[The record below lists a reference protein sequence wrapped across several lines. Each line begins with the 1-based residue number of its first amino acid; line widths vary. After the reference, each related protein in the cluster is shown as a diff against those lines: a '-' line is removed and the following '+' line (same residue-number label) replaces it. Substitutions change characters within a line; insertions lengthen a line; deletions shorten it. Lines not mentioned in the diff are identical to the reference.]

1 MGKAVIKTII
11 RKEILANILSFRFV
25 VTLALLL
32 IVVPV
37 TTFVLT
43 SDYLKKVSDSSLR
56 RAETETYLRSYA
68 HFNRIG
74 NILRAAM
81 PPLPSEVLVRGLSAD
96 VNLSEFDDDPLPVMF
111 PLVDLVFVV
120 TILMSLVALIFA
132 YDAVSGEKED
142 GTLKL
147 MLANGVPRPQVILA
161 KIAGGGLTLLVP
173 YIMSLV
179 VGLLVILIHPGVGWG
194 SANWAALGL
203 ITVGTI
209 LYVMLFYALGVFIS
223 ARHQS
228 SSASIMTSLL
238 VWVLLVLVVPSL
250 SPYIASF
257 LSPTPS
263 RIQVEREAS
272 RLGDT
277 ERDDLGRKLEA
288 ERLHDVL
295 AKYPILSEK
304 ISEAERKR
312 LVERDPAARE
322 AFEARRKAVQ
332 SAWDEANRIQ
342 GEKITALTNAAGQKE
357 KAQTSL
363 SRTISMISPLAVF
376 SYLATDLNST
386 GIKNAAYFEQL
397 RGVWDRAFGEYERK
411 KIADLQAKD
420 PATDWWNTAVD
431 MSDRP
436 RFEYREEGLGA
447 RVQAALPEFVL
458 LFGYGLVF
466 FVLAYVS
473 FLRYDVR

>member
-1 MGKAVIKTII
+1 MIRTII
-11 RKEILANILSFRFV
+11 RKEILGNIQSFRFV

-32 IVVPV
+32 VVVPV

-43 SDYLKKVSDSSLR
+43 SDYLKKVSDASLR

-68 HFNRIG
+68 HFNRIS
-74 NILRAAM
+74 NILQAQM
-81 PPLPSEVLVRGLSAD
+81 PPLPSESLVRGSSAD

-147 MLANGVPRPQVILA
+147 MLANGLARPKVILA

-173 YIMSLV
+173 YVMSLV
-179 VGLLVILIHPGVGWG
+179 VGLLVILVHPGVGW
-194 SANWAALGL
+194 SAANWGALGL

-223 ARHQS
+223 ARHHA

-263 RIQVEREAS
+263 RIQVEREAQ

-288 ERLHDVL
+288 ERIGELVT
-295 AKYPILSEK
+295 KYPILAEK
-304 ISEAERKR
+304 LSEADRKR
-312 LVERDPAARE
+312 LMERDPAARE
-322 AFEARRKAVQ
+322 ALEARRKAVQ
-332 SAWDEANRIQ
+332 GAWDEANRIQ
-342 GEKITALTNAAGQKE
+342 GEKITALTDAAAQKE
-357 KAQTSL
+357 EAQTSL

-376 SYLATDLNST
+376 AYLATDLTST
-386 GIKNAAYFEQL
+386 GISNAAYFERL
-397 RGVWDRAFGEYERK
+397 RRVWDKAFGEYERK
-411 KIADLQAKD
+411 KLVELQAKD

-436 RFEYREEGLGA
+436 RFEFREERLGA
-447 RVQAALPEFVL
+447 RVQAALPGFIL
-458 LFGYGLVF
+458 LLGYGLVF

-473 FLRYDVR
+473 FLGYDVR

>member
-1 MGKAVIKTII
+1 MFKAIV
-11 RKEILANILSFRFV
+11 RKEVLGNILSFRFV

-32 IVVPV
+32 VVVPV

-43 SDYLKKVSDSSLR
+43 GDYLKKVSDASLR
-56 RAETETYLRSYA
+56 QAETETYLRSYA

-74 NILRAAM
+74 NILRATM
-81 PPLPSEVLVRGLSAD
+81 PPLPSETLVRGLSAD
-96 VNLSEFDDDPLPVMF
+96 VNLSQFDDDPLPVMF

-147 MLANGVPRPQVILA
+147 MLSNGLARPQVILA
-161 KIAGGGLTLLVP
+161 KIVGGGLTLLVP
-173 YIMSLV
+173 YVMSLI
-179 VGLLVILIHPGVGWG
+179 VGLLVILVHPGVGWAAADWG
-194 SANWAALGL
+194 ALGL
-203 ITVGTI
+203 ITIGTI
-209 LYVMLFYALGVFIS
+209 LFVMLFYALGVFIS
-223 ARHQS
+223 ARHHT

-238 VWVLLVLVVPSL
+238 AWVLLVLVVPSL

-263 RIQVEREAS
+263 RIQVEREVQ

-277 ERDDLGRKLEA
+277 ARDDLGRKLEA
-288 ERLHDVL
+288 ERLREVLVRYPVL
-295 AKYPILSEK
+295 AEKLSE
-304 ISEAERKR
+304 ADRKR
-312 LVERDPAARE
+312 LAERDPAARE
-322 AFEARRKAVQ
+322 AFEAETKARQ
-332 SAWDEANRIQ
+332 GAWDEANRIQ
-342 GEKITALTNAAGQKE
+342 SDKIDAVRKAAALKD
-357 KAQTSL
+357 KAQTDL

-376 SYLATDLNST
+376 TYLATDLTST
-386 GIKNAAYFEQL
+386 GMRNGAYFD
-397 RGVWDRAFGEYERK
+397 RVGGVWDQAFWDYARK
-411 KIADLQAKD
+411 KIAELQAKD

-436 RFEYREEGLGA
+436 RFEFREEQLGA
-447 RVQAALPEFVL
+447 RVLATLPEFVVL
-458 LFGYGLVF
+458 LAGGLLF

-473 FLRYDVR
+473 FLGYDVR

>member
-1 MGKAVIKTII
+1 MIRTII
-11 RKEILANILSFRFV
+11 RKEILGNILSFRFV

-32 IVVPV
+32 VVVPV

-43 SDYLKKVSDSSLR
+43 SDYLKKVSDASQR
-56 RAETETYLRSYA
+56 QTETETYLRSYG

-74 NILRAAM
+74 AILQATM
-81 PPLPSEVLVRGLSAD
+81 PPIPSETLVRGLSAD

-142 GTLKL
+142 GTLRL
-147 MLANGVPRPQVILA
+147 MLANGLARPQVILA

-173 YIMSLV
+173 YVMSLI
-179 VGLLVILIHPGVGWG
+179 VGLLVILVHPGVGWKAADWG
-194 SANWAALGL
+194 ALGL
-203 ITVGTI
+203 ITLGTV

-223 ARHQS
+223 ARHQA

-257 LSPTPS
+257 LAPTPS
-263 RIQVEREAS
+263 RIEVERQAA

-277 ERDDLGRKLEA
+277 ERDDLARKLRA
-288 ERLHDVL
+288 ERMRELV
-295 AKYPILSEK
+295 AKYPIL
-304 ISEAERKR
+304 AERLSDADKKR
-312 LVERDPAARE
+312 LMERDPAARG
-322 AFEARRKAVQ
+322 AFDAETKANQ
-332 SAWDEANRIQ
+332 SAVDEANRIQ
-342 GEKITALTNAAGQKE
+342 GEKIEAVMRAAAQKE
-357 KAQTSL
+357 KAQTAL
-363 SRTISMISPLAVF
+363 ARTISMVSPLAVF
-376 SYLATDLNST
+376 TYMATDLSST
-386 GIKNAAYFEQL
+386 GMKNEAYFGRI
-397 RGVWDRAFGEYERK
+397 RGAWGQDFWKYVRK
-411 KIADLQAKD
+411 RIAELQAKD

-436 RFEYREEGLGA
+436 RFEYREEALGA
-447 RVQAALPEFVL
+447 RVQAALPGFVL
-458 LFGYGLVF
+458 LLGYGLVF

>member
-1 MGKAVIKTII
+1 MGRVVIRTII
-11 RKEILANILSFRFV
+11 RKEILGNILSFRFV

-32 IVVPV
+32 VVVPV

-43 SDYLKKVSDSSLR
+43 SDYLKKVSDASLQQ
-56 RAETETYLRSYA
+56 AETETYLRSYA

-74 NILRAAM
+74 NILKAAM

-96 VNLSEFDDDPLPVMF
+96 VNLSEFDNDPLPVMF

-147 MLANGVPRPQVILA
+147 VLANGLARPKVILA

-173 YIMSLV
+173 YVMSLV
-179 VGLLVILIHPGVGWG
+179 VGLLVILVHPGVAWG
-194 SANWAALGL
+194 AADWGALGL
-203 ITVGTI
+203 GT
-209 LYVMLFYALGVFIS
+209 LGAFFYVMLFYALGVFIS
-223 ARHQS
+223 ARHHA

-238 VWVLLVLVVPSL
+238 VWVLFVLVVPSL

-263 RIQVEREAS
+263 RIQVEREAH

-288 ERLHDVL
+288 ERMRDVT
-295 AKYPILSEK
+295 AKYPIL
-304 ISEAERKR
+304 AENLSDADRKR
-312 LVERDPAARE
+312 LAERDPAAHE

-332 SAWDEANRIQ
+332 GAWDEANRIQ
-342 GEKITALTNAAGQKE
+342 GDKIEAVRNAAARKE
-357 KAQTSL
+357 QAQTGL
-363 SRTISMISPLAVF
+363 ARTISMISPLAVF
-376 SYLATDLNST
+376 TYLATDLTST
-386 GIKNAAYFEQL
+386 GMRNDEYFG
-397 RGVWDRAFGEYERK
+397 RVGGVWDRAFWDYARK
-411 KIADLQAKD
+411 KIADLQARD
-420 PATDWWNTAVD
+420 PTADWWNTAVD

-436 RFEYREEGLGA
+436 RFEYREEALGA
-447 RVQAALPEFVL
+447 RVQAALPGFVL
-458 LFGYGLVF
+458 LLGYGLVF

>member
-1 MGKAVIKTII
+1 MFKSIV
-11 RKEILANILSFRFV
+11 RKELLGNVLSFRFV

-43 SDYLKKVSDSSLR
+43 SDYLKKVSDASVR
-56 RAETETYLRSYA
+56 QAETETYLRSYA

-74 NILRAAM
+74 NILQATM
-81 PPLPSEVLVRGLSAD
+81 PPLPSEALVRGLAAD

-147 MLANGVPRPQVILA
+147 MLANRLARPQVILA
-161 KIAGGGLTLLVP
+161 KIVGGGLTLLVP
-173 YIMSLV
+173 YVMSLI
-179 VGLLVILIHPGVGWG
+179 VGLLVILAHPGVGW
-194 SANWAALGL
+194 STANWGALGL
-203 ITVGTI
+203 ITIGTV

-223 ARHQS
+223 ARHHTS
-228 SSASIMTSLL
+228 SSSIMTSLL
-238 VWVLLVLVVPSL
+238 VWVLIILVIPSL

-257 LSPTPS
+257 LAPTPS
-263 RIQVEREAS
+263 RIQVEREIQ

-288 ERLHDVL
+288 EGMRGLI
-295 AKYPILSEK
+295 AKYPVLSERL
-304 ISEAERKR
+304 SETDRKK
-312 LVERDPAARE
+312 LVERDPAAKE
-322 AFEARRKAVQ
+322 AFEAATKAQ
-332 SAWDEANRIQ
+332 QGAWDEANRIQ
-342 GEKITALTNAAGQKE
+342 SEKMDTVRNAAAKKEQAQTALA
-357 KAQTSL
+357 
-363 SRTISMISPLAVF
+363 RTISMISPLAVF
-376 SYLATDLNST
+376 TYLATDLTST
-386 GIKNAAYFEQL
+386 GMKNAEHFGPV
-397 RGVWDRAFGEYERK
+397 RGVWDRAFGDYSRK
-411 KIADLQAKD
+411 KIAELQAKD
-420 PATDWWNTAVD
+420 PTTDWWNTAVD

-436 RFEYREEGLGA
+436 RFEYKEEGLGA
-447 RVQAALPEFVL
+447 RVVAALPEFVL
-458 LFGYGLVF
+458 LLVGGLIF

-473 FLRYDVR
+473 FLHYDVR

>member
-1 MGKAVIKTII
+1 MFKAIV
-11 RKEILANILSFRFV
+11 RKEILGNILSFRFV

-32 IVVPV
+32 VVVPV

-43 SDYLKKVSDSSLR
+43 SDYLKKVSDASLR

-68 HFNRIG
+68 HFNRIS
-74 NILRAAM
+74 NILQAQM
-81 PPLPSEVLVRGLSAD
+81 PPLPSETLVRGLSAD

-147 MLANGVPRPQVILA
+147 MLANGLARPQVILA

-173 YIMSLV
+173 YAMSLV
-179 VGLLVILIHPGVGWG
+179 VGLLVILVQPGVGWS
-194 SANWAALGL
+194 SADWGALGL
-203 ITVGTI
+203 ITFGTV

-223 ARHQS
+223 ARHQA

-238 VWVLLVLVVPSL
+238 VWVLLVLIVPSL

-288 ERLHDVL
+288 ERLRGVL
-295 AKYPILSEK
+295 AKYPVLSEK
-304 ISEAERKR
+304 MSEADRKR

-332 SAWDEANRIQ
+332 GAWDEANRIQ
-342 GEKITALTNAAGQKE
+342 GAKITALTNAAAQKE

-376 SYLATDLNST
+376 SYLATDLSST
-386 GIKNAAYFEQL
+386 GIRNAAYFERL
-397 RGVWDRAFGEYERK
+397 RAVWDQAFGDYERK
-411 KIADLQAKD
+411 KLAELQAKD

-436 RFEYREEGLGA
+436 RFEFREERLGA
-447 RVQAALPEFVL
+447 RVQAALPGFVL
-458 LFGYGLVF
+458 LLGYGLVF

>member
-1 MGKAVIKTII
+1 MIRTII
-11 RKEILANILSFRFV
+11 RKEILGNILSFRFV

-43 SDYLKKVSDSSLR
+43 SDYLKKVSDASLR

-68 HFNRIG
+68 HFNRIR
-74 NILRAAM
+74 NILQAQM
-81 PPLPSEVLVRGLSAD
+81 PPLAAEVLVRGLSAD

-147 MLANGVPRPQVILA
+147 MLANGLARPKVILA

-173 YIMSLV
+173 YVMSLV
-179 VGLLVILIHPGVGWG
+179 VGLLVILVHPGVGW
-194 SANWAALGL
+194 SAANWGALGL
-203 ITVGTI
+203 ITIGTI

-223 ARHQS
+223 ARHQA

-238 VWVLLVLVVPSL
+238 VWVLLILVVPSL
-250 SPYIASF
+250 SPYVASF

-263 RIQVEREAS
+263 RIQVEREAN

-288 ERLHDVL
+288 AGLRALV
-295 AKYPILSEK
+295 AKYPILAEKLSEGDQ
-304 ISEAERKR
+304 KR
-312 LVERDPAARE
+312 LIERDPAARA
-322 AFEARRKAVQ
+322 AFDAKRKAVQ
-332 SAWDEANRIQ
+332 DAWDEANRIQ
-342 GEKITALTNAAGQKE
+342 GDKIKAVRSAAAKREEAQTALA
-357 KAQTSL
+357 
-363 SRTISMISPLAVF
+363 RTISMISPLAVF
-376 SYLATDLNST
+376 TYLATDLSST
-386 GIKNAAYFEQL
+386 GIRNAAYFE
-397 RGVWDRAFGEYERK
+397 RTSGVWDEAFWGYARK
-411 KIADLQAKD
+411 KIAELQAKD

-436 RFEYREEGLGA
+436 RFEYLEERLGA
-447 RVQAALPEFVL
+447 RVQAALPGFVL
-458 LFGYGLVF
+458 LLGYGLVF

>member
-1 MGKAVIKTII
+1 MFKTIVK
-11 RKEILANILSFRFV
+11 KEILGNILSFRFV

-32 IVVPV
+32 VVVPV

-43 SDYLKKVSDSSLR
+43 SDYLKKVSDASAR
-56 RAETETYLRSYA
+56 GAETEAYLRSYG

-74 NILRAAM
+74 AILQATM
-81 PPLPSEVLVRGLSAD
+81 PPIPSETLVRGLSAD

-147 MLANGVPRPQVILA
+147 MLANGLARPQVILA

-173 YIMSLV
+173 YVMSLV
-179 VGLLVILIHPGVGWG
+179 VGLLVILVHPGVGWS
-194 SANWAALGL
+194 SADWGALGL

-209 LYVMLFYALGVFIS
+209 FYVMLFYALGVFIS
-223 ARHQS
+223 ARHQA

-257 LSPTPS
+257 LAPTPS
-263 RIQVEREAS
+263 RIQVEREVD
-272 RLGDT
+272 RMGDT
-277 ERDDLGRKLEA
+277 ERDALGNKLEA
-288 ERLHDVL
+288 ERMRDVL
-295 AKYPILSEK
+295 AKYPILAEK
-304 ISEAERKR
+304 MSKNDEKR
-312 LVERDPAARE
+312 LIERDPAARE
-322 AFEARRKAVQ
+322 AFEARRKTVQ
-332 SAWDEANRIQ
+332 EAWDEANRIQ
-342 GEKITALTNAAGQKE
+342 EEKRMAVWNAAAKKE
-357 KAQTSL
+357 QAQTRL
-363 SRTISMISPLAVF
+363 AKTISMVSPLAVF
-376 SYLATDLNST
+376 TYLATDLSST
-386 GIKNAAYFEQL
+386 GMKNAEYFGRL
-397 RGVWDRAFGEYERK
+397 SGVWGEAFSDYERK

-436 RFEYREEGLGA
+436 RFEYREEALGA
-447 RVQAALPEFVL
+447 RVQATLPGFVL

>member
-1 MGKAVIKTII
+1 MFKAIV
-11 RKEILANILSFRFV
+11 RKEILGNILSFRFV

-32 IVVPV
+32 VVVPV

-43 SDYLKKVSDSSLR
+43 SDYLKKVSDASLR
-56 RAETETYLRSYA
+56 RSETETYLRSYG
-68 HFNRIG
+68 HFNRIS
-74 NILRAAM
+74 NILQAQM

-120 TILMSLVALIFA
+120 TILMSLIALIFA

-147 MLANGVPRPQVILA
+147 MLANGLARPKVILA

-173 YIMSLV
+173 YVMSLI
-179 VGLLVILIHPGVGWG
+179 VGLLVILVHPGVGWG
-194 SANWAALGL
+194 AANWGALGL

-288 ERLHDVL
+288 ERLRDVL

-304 ISEAERKR
+304 LSEGDKKR
-312 LVERDPAARE
+312 LVEQDPAARE

-332 SAWDEANRIQ
+332 SAWD
-342 GEKITALTNAAGQKE
+342 
-357 KAQTSL
+357 
-363 SRTISMISPLAVF
+363 
-376 SYLATDLNST
+376 
-386 GIKNAAYFEQL
+386 
-397 RGVWDRAFGEYERK
+397 
-411 KIADLQAKD
+411 
-420 PATDWWNTAVD
+420 
-431 MSDRP
+431 
-436 RFEYREEGLGA
+436 
-447 RVQAALPEFVL
+447 
-458 LFGYGLVF
+458 
-466 FVLAYVS
+466 
-473 FLRYDVR
+473 

>member
-1 MGKAVIKTII
+1 MFKAIV
-11 RKEILANILSFRFV
+11 RKEVLGNILSFRFV

-32 IVVPV
+32 VVVPV

-43 SDYLKKVSDSSLR
+43 SDYLKKVSDASLR

-68 HFNRIG
+68 HFNRIS
-74 NILRAAM
+74 NILQAQM

-147 MLANGVPRPQVILA
+147 MLANGLPRPQVILA

-173 YIMSLV
+173 YVMSLV
-179 VGLLVILIHPGVGWG
+179 VGLLVILVHPGVGWS
-194 SANWAALGL
+194 SADWGALGL
-203 ITVGTI
+203 ITVGTF

-223 ARHQS
+223 ARHQT
-228 SSASIMTSLL
+228 SSASIMTALL
-238 VWVLLVLVVPSL
+238 VWVVLVLVVPSL

-288 ERLHDVL
+288 ERLRDVL

-304 ISEAERKR
+304 LSEGDKKR
-312 LVERDPAARE
+312 LVEQDPAARA
-322 AFEARRKAVQ
+322 AFEARRKAV
-332 SAWDEANRIQ
+332 SAAWDEANRTQ
-342 GEKITALTNAAGQKE
+342 GEKITALTNAAAQKE

-376 SYLATDLNST
+376 SYLATDLSST

-411 KIADLQAKD
+411 KLAALQAKD

-436 RFEYREEGLGA
+436 RFEFREERLGA
-447 RVQAALPEFVL
+447 RVQAALPGFVL
-458 LFGYGLVF
+458 LLGYGLVF

>member
-1 MGKAVIKTII
+1 MFKAIV
-11 RKEILANILSFRFV
+11 RKEILGNILSFRFV

-32 IVVPV
+32 VVVPV

-43 SDYLKKVSDSSLR
+43 SDYLKKVSDVSQR
-56 RAETETYLRSYA
+56 RAETETYLRSYG
-68 HFNRIG
+68 HFNRIS
-74 NILRAAM
+74 NILRADM
-81 PPLPSEVLVRGLSAD
+81 PPLPSETLVRGLSAD
-96 VNLSEFDDDPLPVMF
+96 VNLSEFDNDPLPVMF

-132 YDAVSGEKED
+132 YDSVSGEKED

-147 MLANGVPRPQVILA
+147 MLANGLARPQVILA

-173 YIMSLV
+173 YVMSLV
-179 VGLLVILIHPGVGWG
+179 VGLLVILVHPGVGWR
-194 SANWAALGL
+194 SADWGALGL
-203 ITVGTI
+203 ITVGTV

-223 ARHQS
+223 ARHQA

-288 ERLHDVL
+288 EGLRAIL
-295 AKYPILSEK
+295 ARYPILSEK
-304 ISEAERKR
+304 MSESDQKR
-312 LVERDPAARE
+312 LAERDPAARE

-342 GEKITALTNAAGQKE
+342 GEKITAVRKAAAQKE
-357 KAQTSL
+357 RAQMSL
-363 SRTISMISPLAVF
+363 SRTISMVSPLAVF
-376 SYLATDLNST
+376 AYVATDLTST
-386 GIKNAAYFEQL
+386 GIKNTAYFERL
-397 RGVWDRAFGEYERK
+397 SEVWDKDFWEYARK
-411 KIADLQAKD
+411 KIAELQAKD

-436 RFEYREEGLGA
+436 RFEYREERLGA
-447 RVQAALPEFVL
+447 RVQAALPEFIL
-458 LFGYGLVF
+458 LLGYGLVF
-466 FVLAYVS
+466 FVLAYIS